1 MSKKNNSL
9 AVIIT
14 LYNSNNYI
22 KLLLE
27 SIANQTVP
35 FDEVILIDHG
45 SKDNCY
51 ELALKY
57 ASDINLV
64 LKSNQLKL
72 NKGGPAWPRNMGIR
86 MCQSKYI
93 CFNDADDIPL
103 LNRCEEIK
111 NQLINSQPDI
121 LIHPYQQFLEKKGHE
136 NLIKFGRKID
146 NKFTSKNIYKKL
158 YFGELSTPVGSYI
171 IRRIK
176 FNQTL
181 FREDKDVIGGE
192 DRVILLDLLRN
203 NCSIIHFNKILFLYN
218 SGKLE
223 NNKILRSSLT
233 NRNNSIKI
241 SKYIINNF
249 RNDFEGSISS
259 RYLISI
265 YYSYIVLKKYKLLI
279 QDLYKYGLKNNL
291 KAFLLFIKIIF
302 KRFLNIYI
310 YNYKNNKIYLL
321 KNLFT
326 GYKIF

>member
-1 MSKKNNSL
+1 
-9 AVIIT
+9 
-14 LYNSNNYI
+14 
-22 KLLLE
+22 
-27 SIANQTVP
+27 
-35 FDEVILIDHG
+35 
-45 SKDNCY
+45 
-51 ELALKY
+51 
-57 ASDINLV
+57 
-64 LKSNQLKL
+64 
-72 NKGGPAWPRNMGIR
+72 
-86 MCQSKYI
+86 
-93 CFNDADDIPL
+93 
-103 LNRCEEIK
+103 
-111 NQLINSQPDI
+111 
-121 LIHPYQQFLEKKGHE
+121 
-136 NLIKFGRKID
+136 
-146 NKFTSKNIYKKL
+146 
-158 YFGELSTPVGSYI
+158 
-171 IRRIK
+171 
-176 FNQTL
+176 
-181 FREDKDVIGGE
+181 
-192 DRVILLDLLRN
+192 LRN